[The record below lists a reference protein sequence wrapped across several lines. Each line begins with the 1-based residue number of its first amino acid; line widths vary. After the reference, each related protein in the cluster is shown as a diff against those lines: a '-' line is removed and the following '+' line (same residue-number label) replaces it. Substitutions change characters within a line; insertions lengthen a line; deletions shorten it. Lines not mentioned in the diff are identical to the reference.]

1 MTSEINPALDMI
13 TINREIESQLKQVF
27 DEQETIWIVGT
38 RLVIDRSFQ
47 NRPCRRV
54 LEMYEQPSGPKKK
67 NKALDSGN
75 SKSAPLPS
83 FWRTQYLNII
93 QPLTT
98 LSRKIE
104 EYEVAGLQSNK
115 TRKAT
120 SFKVMKE
127 TGARLKQTKEVAG
140 SKTSRKLPDLPP
152 KCKLLKKQSTACFGS
167 PLRPQLLSF
176 LSLPRETEDRSRNG
190 TAKNWSVFALDGPH
204 KLYRVSR
211 KVIPPIKTK
220 AGTEKTRLVQ
230 VRAIRVDETG
240 GEKIVIRRQDAW
252 EVNSRCQGRPL
263 KKTTKRTRK
272 HSDVKHIHRT
282 GHRTNTGASEISS
295 QCRRNTE
302 KKWNGFYI
310 HLL

>member
-1 MTSEINPALDMI
+1 
-13 TINREIESQLKQVF
+13 
-27 DEQETIWIVGT
+27 
-38 RLVIDRSFQ
+38 
-47 NRPCRRV
+47 
-54 LEMYEQPSGPKKK
+54 MYEQQSGPKKK

-127 TGARLKQTKEVAG
+127 TRARLKQTKEVEG

-152 KCKLLKKQSTACFGS
+152 KCKLLKKQNTCFGS

-190 TAKNWSVFALDGPH
+190 TAKNWSVFALDGTH

-272 HSDVKHIHRT
+272 HSDVKHKHRT
-282 GHRTNTGASEISS
+282 GHKDRTQDKHRSFRDLKSV
-295 QCRRNTE
+295 
-302 KKWNGFYI
+302 
-310 HLL
+310 